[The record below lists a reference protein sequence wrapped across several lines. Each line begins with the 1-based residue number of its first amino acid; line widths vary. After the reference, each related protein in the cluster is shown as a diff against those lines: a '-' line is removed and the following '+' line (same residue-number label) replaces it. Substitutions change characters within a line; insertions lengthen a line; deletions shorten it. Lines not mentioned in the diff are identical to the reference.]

1 MNKELLLFHKILR
14 KNDLS
19 VTNARKTVFLQ
30 LLGKE
35 PQTMHELELAIGKKV
50 NRTSIYRATE
60 VFNRLGLV
68 RKLQIGWKYKIELS
82 DIFVEHH
89 HHISCLGCGRVIVIH
104 EDKKIEDLIREIA
117 TAHNVNRAVH
127 QLEIQG
133 YCQDCSLKKS

>member
-133 YCQDCSLKKS
+133 YCQDCSLKKI